1 MGRAGSR
8 EHEGGQ
14 GKGVERKGRMHGREG
29 SDLVSHEEEELGEVQ
44 LRGKE
49 MSRGLS

>member
-1 MGRAGSR
+1 MCRAGSR

-29 SDLVSHEEEELGEVQ
+29 ADLVSHEEEELGEVR

-49 MSRGLS
+49 MRKGLC